1 MITDFATLDSRQTL
15 QDAAKL
21 VIAGSQRDFPVL
33 ENGALVGVLT
43 RGALVSALAERG
55 LPTSIQEVM
64 SRRFDTV
71 EAREMLETAFIRLQ
85 NCDCHV
91 LPVLLDGHLVGLLTP
106 DNIGEFVMIQTALRQ
121 GR

>member
-1 MITDFATLDSRQTL
+1 MITDFTSLDAHQTL
-15 QDAAKL
+15 QDAANL

-33 ENGALVGVLT
+33 DRGALVGVLT
-43 RGALVSALAERG
+43 RGALVSALAEQG

-64 SRRFDTV
+64 NRRFETV
-71 EAREMLETAFIRLQ
+71 DAREMLETAFVRLQ

-91 LPVLLDGHLVGLLTP
+91 LPVLLDGRLVGLLTP
-106 DNIGEFVMIQTALRQ
+106 DNVGEFVMIQGAMRQ